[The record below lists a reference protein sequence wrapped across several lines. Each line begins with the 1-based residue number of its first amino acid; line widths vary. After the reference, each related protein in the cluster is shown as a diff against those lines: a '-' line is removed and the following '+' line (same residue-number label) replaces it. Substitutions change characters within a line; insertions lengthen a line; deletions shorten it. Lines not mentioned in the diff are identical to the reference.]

1 MIYSIITI
9 LLALGY
15 AFQMHSYL
23 EGWKSLP
30 DWDLPKVFTPSTKVS
45 ILIAARNEAEG
56 INACLQ
62 SLLEQNY
69 PSQLYEIIVID
80 DHSEDATATIV
91 ESFNNPIIQVL
102 RLSEYLKERP
112 KSAFKKRALETGIAN
127 ATGDL
132 IVSTDADCLA
142 GPDWLPLLVS
152 YYETHQPKFI
162 AAPVNMVQEKNLLQR
177 FQSLDFMGM
186 MGVTGAGIWKGF
198 MNMSNGANMAYEKKV
213 FEELGGY
220 EGIDHVAS
228 GDDMLLMQKIAAAYP
243 GEIGFVKNKAATIYT
258 EAQPTLRAFINQR
271 IRWASKSSDYEERF
285 VTLQLALV
293 FLFCVNIVVSLL
305 LIPFWGKTAL
315 VLFLIQIAIKGV
327 VDYRQL
333 NEMSQFFYRSDLM
346 TVFVPALFMHIA
358 YIVVIGTL
366 ANVVKSY
373 EWKGRKV
380 K

>member
-1 MIYSIITI
+1 
-9 LLALGY
+9 
-15 AFQMHSYL
+15 MHNYL

-30 DWDLPKVFTPSTKVS
+30 TWNLPEVFTPSTKVS
-45 ILIAARNEAEG
+45 ILIAARNEEQG
-56 INACLQ
+56 IKACIQ

-69 PSQLYEIIVID
+69 PSRLYEIIVID
-80 DHSEDATATIV
+80 DHSEDATAAIV
-91 ESFNNPIIQVL
+91 ESFNNPIVRVL
-102 RLSEYLKERP
+102 RLSEYLKQRP

-142 GPDWLPLLVS
+142 GSDWLPLLVS
-152 YYETHQPKFI
+152 YYETNQPKFI
-162 AAPVNMVQEKNLLQR
+162 AAPVNMIREKNLLQR

-243 GEIGFVKNKAATIYT
+243 GKIGFVKNKAATIYT
-258 EAQPTLRAFINQR
+258 EAQPTLKAFINQR

-285 VTLQLALV
+285 VTVQLALV
-293 FLFCVNIVVSLL
+293 FFFSINIIVSLL
-305 LIPFWGKTAL
+305 LIPFLGKTAL
-315 VLFLIQIAIKGV
+315 ILFLIQIVIKAV

-346 TVFVPALFMHIA
+346 AVFVPALFMHIA
-358 YIVVIGTL
+358 YIAVIGML
-366 ANVVKSY
+366 ANLVKRY

-380 K
+380 R